1 MKYKDRQV
9 HEWRLVGIGLLF
21 LIFAAVMGSIV
32 GKRIGYAEGYKN
44 GQINFYPSKEMR
56 VAPTYENVDNLKNC
70 PLCDTI
76 LKH

>member
-1 MKYKDRQV
+1 MKYKDRQMRDLHYV
-9 HEWRLVGIGLLF
+9 VIGLLF

-44 GQINFYPSKEMR
+44 GQINFYPPKEMR

-70 PLCDTI
+70 PLCDTV
-76 LKH
+76 KK